1 MNNQKGLTLVE
12 LLVSI
17 VIFSIVLL
25 FATSLLMNAMKTQK
39 KVNADIVLRD
49 EADFIMSNLIRE
61 IYTTKESEVK
71 FIEEPSKNNY
81 YLHNIDDPSIVTG
94 FKDNQILVKGSTLN
108 TRVNILWDKS
118 EISVSENTHLD
129 RTYNITLTIESDNAV
144 EKTFKSEVRSINDKI
159 NDDED
164 EEG

>member
-144 EKTFKSEVRSINDKI
+144 KKTFKSEVRSINDKI